1 MKFFIFL
8 TLTIISFFP
17 GNLIAQDM
25 EEEPFLIFPELPEQ
39 ADKLEAFIP
48 QGWSLRDSS
57 SGLLDD
63 DHLLDF
69 ALVIQ
74 LDDTLMLSKILGDD
88 TMTEEYRPRIL
99 IILSKTAE
107 NNFKKSCQSN
117 QAILSENEGGK
128 FGDPFTGLSIQD
140 HELSFSFKGGAAVEW
155 GLAYHFRYS
164 DGAFY
169 LFQALSNGK
178 GQGETYQYE
187 YNLLT
192 GELKIEIRDEK
203 DPKEN
208 LKYSKIRAASDQ
220 PRLEDFLPLSYVVDE
235 SEGIIF

>member
-1 MKFFIFL
+1 MKFFL
-8 TLTIISFFP
+8 LLALSVATILPVQLYS
-17 GNLIAQDM
+17 QDP
-25 EEEPFLIFPELPEQ
+25 EPFELFPEITSSGESIQ
-39 ADKLEAFIP
+39 SFIP

-63 DHLLDF
+63 DELLDF
-69 ALVIQ
+69 AIVIQ
-74 LDDTLMLSKILGDD
+74 LDDTLLLSKILGDD

-99 IILSKTAE
+99 MILSKTAD
-107 NNFKKSCQSN
+107 NTFRKSCQSN
-117 QAILSENEGGK
+117 QAILAENEGGML
-128 FGDPFTGLSIQD
+128 GDPFQSLEIKN

-192 GELKIEIRDEK
+192 GELSIEIRDEK
-203 DPKEN
+203 DPREN
-208 LKYSKIRAASDQ
+208 MKYSKIREASDQ
-220 PRLEDFLPLSYVVDE
+220 PKLENFLPLSYVVDE

>member
-1 MKFFIFL
+1 MKFFICL
-8 TLTIISFFP
+8 TLSVFALSSFKVS
-17 GNLIAQDM
+17 AQ
-25 EEEPFLIFPELPEQ
+25 EPEPFVIFPELPDR
-39 ADKLEAFIP
+39 ADAIHLFIP
-48 QGWSLRDSS
+48 EGWSIRDSS

-63 DHLLDF
+63 DDLPDF

-74 LDDTLMLSKILGDD
+74 LDDTLLLSKILGDD

-99 IILSKTAE
+99 LILSKTEE
-107 NNFKKSCQSN
+107 NNFIKSCQSN
-117 QAILSENEGGK
+117 QAILAENEGGML
-128 FGDPFTGLSIQD
+128 GDPFESLEIKD
-140 HELSFSFKGGAAVEW
+140 HVLSFSFRGGAAVQW

-164 DGAFY
+164 KGGYY

-187 YNLLT
+187 YNLAT
-192 GELKIEIRDEK
+192 GELNIEVKDEK

>member
-1 MKFFIFL
+1 MKFFILL
-8 TLTIISFFP
+8 TLSFISIFP
-17 GNLIAQDM
+17 TKTYSQ
-25 EEEPFLIFPELPEQ
+25 EPEPFEIFPEIPE
-39 ADKLEAFIP
+39 AGEAIHTFIP

-63 DHLLDF
+63 DELLDF

-74 LDDTLMLSKILGDD
+74 LDDTLLLSKILGDD

-107 NNFKKSCQSN
+107 NNFRKSCQSN
-117 QAILSENEGGK
+117 QAILAENEGGVL
-128 FGDPFTGLSIQD
+128 GDPFQSLEIKN

-192 GELKIEIRDEK
+192 GELSIEINDEK

-208 LKYSKIRAASDQ
+208 MKYSKIRTASDQ
-220 PRLEDFLPLSYVVDE
+220 PKLEDFLPLSYVVDE